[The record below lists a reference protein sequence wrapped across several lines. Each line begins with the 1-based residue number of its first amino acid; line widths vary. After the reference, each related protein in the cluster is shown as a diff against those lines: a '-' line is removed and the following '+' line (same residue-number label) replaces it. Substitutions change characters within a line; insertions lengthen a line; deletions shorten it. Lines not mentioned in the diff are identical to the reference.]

1 MRGATDIKDLK
12 IVVDG
17 KKGKVMGFHV
27 TEDSQ
32 VYTKIRLSDGTNV
45 NYRLTQL
52 DPEMRYVIKNEQES
66 VNTI

>member
-12 IVVDG
+12 IMVDG
-17 KKGKVMGFHV
+17 KKGKVMSFHI

-45 NYRLTQL
+45 NYRLTQI
-52 DPEMRYVIKNEQES
+52 DSEMKVLIKEYE
-66 VNTI
+66 

>member
-12 IVVDG
+12 IMVDG
-17 KKGKVMGFHV
+17 KKGKVMSFHV

-45 NYRLTQL
+45 NYRLTQI
-52 DPEMRYVIKNEQES
+52 DSEMKVLIKEYE
-66 VNTI
+66 

>member
-12 IVVDG
+12 IMVDG
-17 KKGKVMGFHV
+17 KKGKVMSFHV

-52 DPEMRYVIKNEQES
+52 DPEMRYVIKNGQES

>member
-12 IVVDG
+12 IMVDG
-17 KKGKVMGFHV
+17 KKGKVMSFYV

-45 NYRLTQL
+45 NYRLTQI
-52 DPEMRYVIKNEQES
+52 DSEMKVLIKEHE
-66 VNTI
+66 